1 MCLPGGEQMKISQ
14 RQQDGIVIAD
24 LNGRLVAGD
33 PQQAL
38 QDTIEEL
45 LAAGNNKIIL
55 NLSELARLDSSGI
68 GELVASVRLTK
79 SVGGRMVLLQ
89 LSDTVRRILD
99 VSQVL
104 PVLELF
110 DDEDD
115 AIEALNAAT

>member
-1 MCLPGGEQMKISQ
+1 MKISQ
-14 RQQDGIVIAD
+14 REQDGVVIAD

-33 PQQAL
+33 PQETL
-38 QDTIEEL
+38 QDTVEEL
-45 LAAGNNKIIL
+45 LASGKKKIVL

-104 PVLELF
+104 PVLEIF

-115 AIEALNAAT
+115 AIDALSDAPA